1 MSFSH
6 FDLLVILLGFV
17 VAFSLFEFLY
27 TMVGVKFK
35 IHRKKKKK
43 WTIETISIILAA
55 VVFYFL
61 YEANIFD
68 NDWIGGA
75 ICISGYFVFQWLL
88 GRNWKQHH
96 K

>member
-1 MSFSH
+1 MRLSH
-6 FDLLVILLGFV
+6 IDLLVILLGFV
-17 VAFSLFEFLY
+17 VAFSLFEFLFS
-27 TMVGVKFK
+27 MVGVKFK
-35 IHRKKKKK
+35 IHSFPWKK